1 MSDPFERRSVGRT
14 DVTVTRLGFGA
25 ASIAGLYRS
34 VPEDLA
40 RDSIHAALELGVG
53 YLDTAPQYGVG
64 RSERLLGDVLPG
76 VPRDRFT
83 LSTKVGRL
91 IRRAADVPIGAE
103 AVRPP
108 EQFADVDPDLRIV
121 WDLTRDGVRRS
132 LDESRA
138 RLGLERIDMVFIH
151 DPDDHMTVALNEAA
165 PTLAELRVQGVLG
178 AIGVGANTVAVL
190 ERFVRDTDIDVILLA
205 NRYTLLDR
213 SALATLLPVCV
224 ERGVSVVVGGV
235 MNTGLLVDPRP
246 GATFDYVAAP
256 PELVARAMRLRE
268 VCARHGVLL
277 RAAAVRFVL
286 AHPAVVSVLAGVRD
300 RAHLEEY
307 PGLMTTPIPA
317 ALWDELRA
325 EGLLPA
331 EAPTPEV

>member
-1 MSDPFERRSVGRT
+1 MIRPTDRLPVGRT
-14 DVTVTRLGFGA
+14 GVTVTRLGFGA

-34 VPEDLA
+34 VPEAEALDTI
-40 RDSIHAALELGVG
+40 RAAFELGIG

-64 RSERLLGDVLPG
+64 RSERLLGAILPD
-76 VPRDRFT
+76 VPRASFS

-91 IRRAADVPIGAE
+91 IRGSADVPDGAE
-103 AVRPP
+103 AARPP
-108 EQFADVDPDLRIV
+108 DQFPDVDPDLRIV
-121 WDLTRDGVRRS
+121 WDMTRDGVRRS

-138 RLGLERIDMVFIH
+138 RLGIERIDIAYIH
-151 DPDDHMTVALNEAA
+151 DPDDHMALALDQAA
-165 PTLAELRVQGVLG
+165 PALADLRAQGVVG
-178 AIGVGANTVAVL
+178 AIGVGANSVPVL
-190 ERFVRDTDIDVILLA
+190 ERFVRDGVIDVILLA
-205 NRYTLLDR
+205 NRYTLLDQP
-213 SALATLLPVCV
+213 ALATLLPLCV

-256 PELVARAMRLRE
+256 PVMLARAERLRE
-268 VCARHGVLL
+268 VCARHGVPL

-286 AHPAVVSVLAGVRD
+286 AHPAVVSVLAGVRG

-307 PGLMTTPIPA
+307 PELMTAPMPA

-325 EGLLPA
+325 EGLVPA
-331 EAPTPEV
+331 EAPTPVE